1 MKFEWDESKNQINI
15 EKHGI
20 DFEDAKGIFD
30 GPMIV
35 NIDDRHDYHETRL
48 IGFGWIRHLV
58 AVVVYI
64 EINDDSIRILSARK
78 ANKYERKRFEKEIKN
93 RLGSA

>member
-1 MKFEWDESKNQINI
+1 MKFEWDESKNLINI

-20 DFEDAKGIFD
+20 DFDDAKRMFD

-35 NIDDRHDYHETRL
+35 NIDDRHDYQETRL
-48 IGFGWIRHLV
+48 IGFGWIRNLV
-58 AVVVYI
+58 AVVVFI
-64 EINDDSIRILSARK
+64 EINDNSIRILSARK

-93 RLGSA
+93 RLG